1 MIHGSIKTY
10 LLMAGLTA
18 LFMMCG
24 AAMGG
29 QSGMMMALLFSVATN
44 FFSYYYSDKIVRRMM
59 NLQPADRTTHPQLY
73 AMTEELA
80 RRGGL
85 PMPALYIMHSD
96 QPNAFATGRNPQHGA
111 VAVTT
116 GLMRVLDKDE
126 LAGVIAHELAHIKN
140 RDSLLMT
147 MTATIAGAISALGNM
162 MLFMGRPASA
172 EGEQRGGGLLA
183 LAMMILA
190 PIAAMLVQMCIS
202 RTREYSA
209 DAVGAQIC
217 GKPLALAS
225 ALAKIEQ
232 VARGKMNVPAE
243 QNPANAHLFII
254 NPLHAHAIDGLF
266 STHPRTQ
273 ERIRRLQAMEG
284 TIESIVVETSTTRRI
299 RRRPWE

>member
-1 MIHGSIKTY
+1 MKTY

-18 LFMMCG
+18 LFMFCG

-29 QSGMMMALLFSVATN
+29 QSGMMMALMFSLATN
-44 FFSYYYSDKIVRRMM
+44 FFSYYYSDSIVRRMM
-59 NLQPADRTTHPQLY
+59 NLQPADRATYPVLY
-73 AMTEELA
+73 TMTESLA
-80 RRGGL
+80 QRGGL
-85 PMPALYIMHSD
+85 PMPALYIMQSD

-116 GLMRVLDKDE
+116 GLMRALTQEE
-126 LAGVIAHELAHIKN
+126 LAGVVAHELAHIKN

-162 MLFMGRPASA
+162 MLFMGRPASPD
-172 EGEQRGGGLLA
+172 GEQRGSGALA
-183 LAMMILA
+183 LVMMILA
-190 PIAAMLVQMCIS
+190 PLAAMLVQMCIS

-217 GKPLALAS
+217 GDPLALAS

-232 VARGKMNVPAE
+232 MARGKVNIPAE
-243 QNPANAHLFII
+243 HNPANAHLFII

-266 STHPRTQ
+266 STHPRTA
-273 ERIRRLQAMEG
+273 ERIRRLQAMAAGAVTLSPLAGMEKPAA
-284 TIESIVVETSTTRRI
+284 RRT